1 MTNRSSFSGGS
12 NNYYKHRSPTSSEMM
27 LPSRIFHP
35 RRFHPGSLGTPTII
49 GALAQ
54 HPSMTNLSIGS
65 FSSSA
70 ATSSYHVNNNLS
82 GNGNS
87 RAPHDIVNTRFSVNE
102 FGDIIL
108 P

>member
-1 MTNRSSFSGGS
+1 
-12 NNYYKHRSPTSSEMM
+12 M
-27 LPSRIFHP
+27 LPSRMLHP

-54 HPSMTNLSIGS
+54 HPSMTNLSVGS

-70 ATSSYHVNNNLS
+70 ATSSYHVNSYLS
-82 GNGNS
+82 TSVNS
-87 RAPHDIVNTRFSVNE
+87 HAQHDIINTKLCVNE
-102 FGDIIL
+102 FGDVIL